1 LAPHRSRPF
10 ALVLTLSVAST
21 VSVPAFAQPAPPNE
35 VAAGDKSART
45 KDWDGALTHYQA
57 AFHATPSWRA
67 QLGVADALYQLGR
80 LGESY
85 ETYDDAQRTYGTK
98 YGPGEKGLVAAR
110 LKELATKT
118 GWLSV
123 RVADAGADVAL
134 DGKSIGT
141 SPVPALI
148 RVAVGSH
155 EVKVTKAG
163 FAPFVG
169 HAEVTADGKA
179 VVDAALSQQATQGH
193 VIVHANGNDALR
205 VTIDD
210 VDVGATPWEGDI
222 APGRH
227 QIGGRGSMVSAA
239 TQTVDVVAGGRTTVD
254 LPAAS
259 TAAHI
264 QVRTNDGKG
273 LIYIDST
280 VRGEGAFSGDVT
292 PGPHTIVVSRDGY
305 DRYEKSLTLGA
316 NETSAETVTLKP
328 VASVGASAA
337 SAERKIEGIYGGFG
351 LMGLFGIGGMGTELE
366 TNCNTLG
373 STSCTTPSPVGGA
386 GFGYVGWTWD
396 PVGFEV
402 MLGGGAD
409 TTQQTAHFTG
419 MAPSGSALPASAPA
433 RTETFTFVR
442 AGGLGAFRVRAT
454 FQGNFIRATFAG
466 GLGVSYKL
474 MLMKRDATTTSE
486 QPQLS
491 TTYVPGNIS
500 YVSPALTLEAA
511 IHFRAS
517 PTLSIALGL
526 ELWAENASI
535 AGTNSVPSAQPEPLV
550 NPNAG
555 ANGMAAVPQFIPT
568 PAYHLAT
575 GPQVFLGPFL
585 GMQFGP

>member
-1 LAPHRSRPF
+1 
-10 ALVLTLSVAST
+10 
-21 VSVPAFAQPAPPNE
+21 VPAFAQPAPPAQPAPNE
-35 VAAGDKSART
+35 IAAGDKSART

-57 AFHATPSWRA
+57 ALHATPSWRA

-98 YGPGEKGLVAAR
+98 YGPGEKGLVTAR

-123 RVADAGADVAL
+123 RIADAGADVSL

-141 SPVPALI
+141 SPVPALL

-155 EVKVTKAG
+155 EVRVAKAG

-169 HAEVTADGKA
+169 RAEVTADGKA

-210 VDVGATPWEGDI
+210 VDVGATPWEGDV

-227 QIGGRGSMVSAA
+227 QIGGRGSLVSAA
-239 TQTVDVVAGGRTTVD
+239 TQTVDVVAGARVTVD

-280 VRGEGAFSGDVT
+280 VKGEGAFSGDVT
-292 PGPHTIVVSRDGY
+292 PGPHTIVVTRDGY

-351 LMGLFGIGGMGTELE
+351 LMGLFGVGGMGTELE
-366 TNCNTLG
+366 TNCSTLG
-373 STSCTTPSPVGGA
+373 AASCSTPSPAGGG

-419 MAPSGSALPASAPA
+419 IAPSGAALPATNPA
-433 RTETFTFVR
+433 RNETFTFVR

-454 FQGNFIRATFAG
+454 FQGNVIRGTVAA
-466 GLGVSYKL
+466 GLGFSYKL
-474 MLMKRDATTTSE
+474 MLMKRDATTTAE

-491 TTYVPGNIS
+491 TTYVPSTVS

-517 PTLSIALGL
+517 PTIAIALGL

-535 AGTNSVPSAQPEPLV
+535 AGTNSVPAGQPEPLG
-550 NPNAG
+550 NLNSG
-555 ANGMAAVPQFIPT
+555 ANGSNAPLQAIPT